1 MPNWCITNHTIV
13 GEEKELSELYNLM
26 KKLEDMKTP
35 LVENGFGSDWL
46 GCLVVAL
53 GKKWQEYRCR
63 GCWTCLEKHEG
74 SITFDTT
81 TAWCPMNEVFDLL
94 CEKFPSISHYYYAEE
109 PGCCIYET
117 NDIDGEY
124 YPDRF
129 YVDIC
134 TSDECSHSE
143 YFEEIE
149 DALNWISKMEEYK
162 FNTRKEVEEY
172 FKERSKENDNVYCYI
187 HDIELSDD

>member
-26 KKLEDMKTP
+26 KNLEDMKTP

-53 GKKWQEYRCR
+53 GKKWEDYKCR
-63 GCWTCLEKHEG
+63 GYWTCLENHKG
-74 SITFDTT
+74 SLTFDTV
-81 TAWCPMNEVFDLL
+81 TAWCPMNEVLDLL
-94 CEKFPSISHYYYAEE
+94 CEKFPSICHYYYAEE
-109 PGCCIYET
+109 TGCCIYET
-117 NDIDGEY
+117 NDADGEY

-129 YVDIC
+129 CVEIC
-134 TSDECSHSE
+134 TSDESSHSE

-149 DALNWISKMEEYK
+149 SALEWISEMEEHK
-162 FNTRKEVEEY
+162 FNSRKEVEEY
-172 FKERSKENDNVYCYI
+172 FNERSKENDNVYCYI
-187 HDIELSDD
+187 HDIELTDD